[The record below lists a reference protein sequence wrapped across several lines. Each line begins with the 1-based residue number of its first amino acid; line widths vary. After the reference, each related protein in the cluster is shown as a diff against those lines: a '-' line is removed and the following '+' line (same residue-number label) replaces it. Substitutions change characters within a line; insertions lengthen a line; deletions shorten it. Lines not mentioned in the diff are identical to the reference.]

1 MTDYKRR
8 DASGQHA
15 NFGIGRRYLRMA
27 MSLMRTSQI
36 YLPPWLRKADA
47 TLEERAGYYLM
58 IWPKLTRQWTT
69 PTSGAASGYL
79 QANLVMLPALF
90 RRRSW

>member
-1 MTDYKRR
+1 MKPEIS
-8 DASGQHA
+8 AKE
-15 NFGIGRRYLRMA
+15 LRQ
-27 MSLMRTSQI
+27 QI
-36 YLPPWLRKADA
+36 R
-47 TLEERAGYYLM
+47 
-58 IWPKLTRQWTT
+58 TRQWTT